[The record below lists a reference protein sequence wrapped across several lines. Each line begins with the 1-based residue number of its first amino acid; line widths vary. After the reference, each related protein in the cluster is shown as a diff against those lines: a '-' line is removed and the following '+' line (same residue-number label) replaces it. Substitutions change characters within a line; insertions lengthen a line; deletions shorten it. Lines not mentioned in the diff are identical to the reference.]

1 MSPGERGPAASWP
14 RLPSRVRVH
23 VGKRAPPPFQGPR
36 LNRRRRAAA
45 ERRRRPAPRG
55 SLTRGP
61 EDAELRA
68 ERFRVAD
75 VRFCTLPARLA
86 ALGFISRL
94 LLKLGADSAPAWWRV
109 GRRRLIEARESSQS
123 APWVIDLKAPRQRQ
137 TPGPV
142 LALPQGD
149 GRSGAEGRAVSCDQ
163 QGRPGSSCVPRPPP
177 WGCGARAS
185 HLAPRP
191 RGPVAG
197 SGERDG
203 RAVRGGGPS
212 CSGRFPGL
220 PQLGMVTGRGAMLW
234 ESESRTPGK
243 RGSPTGPGKV
253 PESPSAQLF
262 LVTRTE

>member
-1 MSPGERGPAASWP
+1 M
-14 RLPSRVRVH
+14 H

-36 LNRRRRAAA
+36 LNRGRRAAA

-94 LLKLGADSAPAWWRV
+94 LLKLGAASAPAWWRV
-109 GRRRLIEARESSQS
+109 GRRRLIEAHESSQS

-177 WGCGARAS
+177 RGCGAHAS

-203 RAVRGGGPS
+203 GQCGAGGLPAPAVFPDSLSVEWSRAAAPR
-212 CSGRFPGL
+212 SGRASPEPRGNAAL
-220 PQLGMVTGRGAMLW
+220 PRAREKSLNLRRPSFFL
-234 ESESRTPGK
+234 SREL
-243 RGSPTGPGKV
+243 SDD
-253 PESPSAQLF
+253 L
-262 LVTRTE
+262 